1 MIAAGVD
8 VMAHTVGGQPIS
20 VEQLAHFKQQG
31 TALTRDLVAVC
42 EAAAAAR
49 DRRAPVDNIVGQPK
63 AFRKTVT
70 VLFGTDVGYIPLYDT
85 TLEYQLMHRALG
97 ERQVLASLTT
107 NPASYF
113 KAANKGRLEK
123 GFDADVVVLD
133 GDPLADVTNL
143 AKVAYTIRAGKVIY
157 QKP

>member
-1 MIAAGVD
+1 
-8 VMAHTVGGQPIS
+8 
-20 VEQLAHFKQQG
+20 
-31 TALTRDLVAVC
+31 
-42 EAAAAAR
+42 
-49 DRRAPVDNIVGQPK
+49 
-63 AFRKTVT
+63 
-70 VLFGTDVGYIPLYDT
+70 
-85 TLEYQLMHRALG
+85 MHRALG

-123 GFDADVVVLD
+123 GFDADIAILE

-143 AKVAYTIRAGKVIY
+143 AKVAYTVRAGKVIY